1 MRASVADEV
10 VGRGPSALWLE
21 EGDFFE
27 SQSLLCKGT
36 GKGEDVASVGNR
48 EQRADGKGWGWG
60 HLIAGWATALSP
72 FFALRSAL
80 RTSLFLRTMICDGVP
95 ANVEFFLK
103 TLLGLVLL
111 LLCAAAAAATA
122 RSAQHCDVTS
132 HSHDETCIT
141 VAAVTKAAPNLCS
154 ILESPHIRPPTR

>member
-48 EQRADGKGWGWG
+48 EQSADGKGWGWG

-103 TLLGLVLL
+103 TLLGLLLL

-122 RSAQHCDVTS
+122 RSAQRRHESHTFTATESRRDVHHGRSWYHQSSAELVQYFGKST
-132 HSHDETCIT
+132 H
-141 VAAVTKAAPNLCS
+141 
-154 ILESPHIRPPTR
+154 